1 MTPFQPSRRAYAA
14 TVFLILL
21 VCYGYFMPR
30 WADWGANSR
39 ANLVYAFGDRGVLY
53 IDDYHEN
60 TGDKACF
67 PGPYD
72 LETDTCSGH
81 YYTDKSLG
89 PSLVALPFY
98 LAFKGV
104 AALPPVARFIES
116 GQGLGNFADTLNPQ
130 GAGIRPEAVYQGMA
144 LTFITF
150 FAMSVPSALLGT
162 TVFLFAA
169 RFARRDLYAAVLA
182 LAYGLGTIAFPYSA
196 ALYQHQLAAFGAF
209 VGFFL
214 LWRVIYE
221 DASRR
226 WLWLVGALFGL
237 TAITEYPAVIMLG
250 VIFLWAL
257 WQMPDR
263 AALYRVALGALP
275 LGLIFAGYN
284 YAAFGTPLPVG
295 YTYST
300 LWQNEHQ
307 TGFLSLTFPTLERLY
322 GLTFSPV
329 RGIFL
334 LSPFLLLALP
344 GFVAMWRQ
352 RRDQRAT
359 ALALALV
366 AAGFLAYNAASVMWW
381 GGFTVGPRYLVPML
395 PFLALPAIFAFN
407 WLLARAWGALLTA
420 ALIGFSVF
428 HVWALTIAGQ
438 AWPPVD
444 VAPLTVAQMNA
455 SFPLADHALL
465 LLQAGDVARNY
476 GGVVLGL
483 DGLLGLLPLLLAV
496 ALIALVVPRLLTPRP
511 ARAAPLAD
519 EPAPVRAAPPR
530 QP

>member
-1 MTPFQPSRRAYAA
+1 MMPFQPSRRAYAV

-53 IDDYHEN
+53 IDDYHHN

-72 LETDTCSGH
+72 PATDTCTGH

-98 LAFKGV
+98 LVFKGI
-104 AALPPVARFIES
+104 AALPPVARLIES
-116 GQGLGNFADTLNPQ
+116 GPALGNLADTLNPQ

-144 LTFITF
+144 LTFMTF
-150 FAMSVPSALLGT
+150 FAVSVPSALLGA

-214 LWRVIYE
+214 LWRVVYE
-221 DASRR
+221 RASRR
-226 WLWLVGALFGL
+226 WLWAVGALFGL
-237 TAITEYPAVIMLG
+237 TAITEYPAVVMLG
-250 VIFLWAL
+250 VLFWWAL
-257 WQMPDR
+257 WQLPDR
-263 AALYRVALGALP
+263 AALYRVVLGALP
-275 LGLIFAGYN
+275 LGLVFAGYN

-295 YTYST
+295 YHYST
-300 LWQNEHQ
+300 LWQAEHQ

-334 LSPFLLLALP
+334 LSPFLLLAFP
-344 GFVAMWRQ
+344 SFVAMWRQ
-352 RRDQRAT
+352 RPAQRTT

-395 PFLALPAIFAFN
+395 PFLALPIVFAFN
-407 WLLARAWGALLTA
+407 WLLARAWGALLA
-420 ALIGFSVF
+420 ALLIGFSVF
-428 HVWALTIAGQ
+428 HVGALTIAGQ
-438 AWPPVD
+438 GWPPVSE
-444 VAPLTVAQMNA
+444 APLTVTQMNA
-455 SFPLADHALL
+455 SFPLTDHALPL
-465 LLQAGDVARNY
+465 LRAGDVARNY
-476 GGVVLGL
+476 GGIVLGL
-483 DGLLGLLPLLLAV
+483 GGLLGLLPLLLAV
-496 ALIALVVPRLLTPRP
+496 ALIALIVPRLLTPR
-511 ARAAPLAD
+511 AVSAVRVAGESAAT
-519 EPAPVRAAPPR
+519 
-530 QP
+530 